1 MEKNFSNYPKRINQR
16 CPMCNEKFND
26 SDMEIIKEMEN
37 GLMAYSTC
45 SNCGVGMVA
54 KLSLMPQGFV
64 GVGVLTDLNR
74 DEVILVKENR
84 PISAEEVLNV
94 KILTDKGI
102 LKINK

>member
-1 MEKNFSNYPKRINQR
+1 MEKKFGDYPKRISQR

-26 SDMEIIKEMEN
+26 NDLEIIREIED
-37 GLMAYSTC
+37 GLIAYSTC
-45 SNCGVGMVA
+45 AKCGVGMVA

-74 DEVILVKENR
+74 DEVMLVKENK
-84 PISAEEVLNV
+84 PVSAEEVLNI